1 MTEKKYAFLELGGK
15 NCPCRIPAV
24 YHSAIVGYTCGK
36 DKQDCNEQR
45 CKNCPHGK
53 TIDEMCKEIHYA
65 ICVPCT
71 ATANDA
77 CNKCP
82 VHLGS
87 IEDGLKALLGGEEG
101 K

>member
-53 TIDEMCKEIHYA
+53 TKDELECIIAPIIKENQHMMGY
-65 ICVPCT
+65 
-71 ATANDA
+71 
-77 CNKCP
+77 
-82 VHLGS
+82 
-87 IEDGLKALLGGEEG
+87 EDEIVEALLGGGG

>member
-1 MTEKKYAFLELGGK
+1 MTEKKYLIVEVCNPKCPFMTDEIENFCSLEKEMVLCK
-15 NCPCRIPAV
+15 FENCP
-24 YHSAIVGYTCGK
+24 
-36 DKQDCNEQR
+36 Q
-45 CKNCPHGK
+45 GK

-87 IEDGLKALLGGEEG
+87 IEDGLKALLGGGG